1 MYILF
6 LVLGIV
12 VGAVCGYLFANNGSA
27 AIKAKAE
34 MLQQQQEQSA
44 AQLADARGQVERLSS
59 DLASAAT
66 ARKAAEEQL
75 ASARED
81 FKAQKTDMDR
91 AHSTQLEQ
99 LRSQYAEQLQDLRGQ
114 HATQLEELRRQQ
126 KEQLEKQSEL
136 IREQINTASED
147 ILKKRAEELS
157 TTNKQ
162 QLDLLLNPL
171 HDSLRQMRQSVEQSN
186 KDRLTSL
193 ENLRAT
199 IKANQKQAEALS
211 ERADKLTEALTGETK
226 TQGNFGE
233 LRLHTL
239 LENMGL
245 QEGLQYEEQSMLK
258 ENGEA
263 VRDDETGRK
272 KIPDVILHFPDNRDV
287 IIDSKMSLTALNDYY
302 NATDEAQREDALKRH
317 VASVRKH
324 VDELA
329 KQRYQFYTPKGKKT
343 LDFVMMYIYN
353 EGGLQLALAKDPTLW
368 KDAYDKGVII
378 SGSQTLYMM
387 LRVLEMTWHQVR
399 QAENQE
405 DIMRAANEI
414 VNRVQVFY
422 ERFRNV
428 DDQLAKTTKAFADL
442 KNSTAPSGQSITTA
456 ARKLLKYGATENTK
470 RKYKLPEADDDAE
483 EEKRIEAAQ

>member
-99 LRSQYAEQLQDLRGQ
+99 LRSQYAAQLQDLRSQ
-114 HATQLEELRRQQ
+114 HSSQLEELRRQQ

-199 IKANQKQAEALS
+199 IKANQKQAEALG

-245 QEGLQYEEQSMLK
+245 QEGL
-258 ENGEA
+258 
-263 VRDDETGRK
+263 
-272 KIPDVILHFPDNRDV
+272 P
-287 IIDSKMSLTALNDYY
+287 
-302 NATDEAQREDALKRH
+302 
-317 VASVRKH
+317 
-324 VDELA
+324 
-329 KQRYQFYTPKGKKT
+329 
-343 LDFVMMYIYN
+343 
-353 EGGLQLALAKDPTLW
+353 
-368 KDAYDKGVII
+368 
-378 SGSQTLYMM
+378 
-387 LRVLEMTWHQVR
+387 
-399 QAENQE
+399 
-405 DIMRAANEI
+405 
-414 VNRVQVFY
+414 
-422 ERFRNV
+422 
-428 DDQLAKTTKAFADL
+428 
-442 KNSTAPSGQSITTA
+442 
-456 ARKLLKYGATENTK
+456 
-470 RKYKLPEADDDAE
+470 
-483 EEKRIEAAQ
+483 